1 MFFLKLKEYVN
12 NISKVNSKK
21 NRIVS
26 TVKWHNP
33 ESESP
38 ESQYTTKINDK
49 FNKLKNQDHDNQPP
63 DNRYITT
70 MLLDLGISFFLSL
83 LASEK

>member
-1 MFFLKLKEYVN
+1 MIEYVFLKLKEYVN

-26 TVKWHNP
+26 TVEWHNP
-33 ESESP
+33 ESDSP

-49 FNKLKNQDHDNQPP
+49 FNTLKKQDH

-70 MLLDLGISFFLSL
+70 MLLDLGISFF
-83 LASEK
+83 